1 MLKNAAALKTDSRYC
16 DSIPHQMDCNWETFC
31 PGSTQES
38 FRADDGPLHEENLC
52 LKYDTSLKSHL
63 RT

>member
-38 FRADDGPLHEENLC
+38 FEAAPSPAKSC
-52 LKYDTSLKSHL
+52 LEICEGVSLKAHL
-63 RT
+63 RI

>member
-38 FRADDGPLHEENLC
+38 FEAASSTEKSRLEICEGV
-52 LKYDTSLKSHL
+52 SLKAHL
-63 RT
+63 RI

>member
-38 FRADDGPLHEENLC
+38 FEAASSTENFA
-52 LKYDTSLKSHL
+52 LKYAKASV
-63 RT
+63 

>member
-38 FRADDGPLHEENLC
+38 FRADDGPLHEQNLG
-52 LKYDTSLKSHL
+52 LK
-63 RT
+63 